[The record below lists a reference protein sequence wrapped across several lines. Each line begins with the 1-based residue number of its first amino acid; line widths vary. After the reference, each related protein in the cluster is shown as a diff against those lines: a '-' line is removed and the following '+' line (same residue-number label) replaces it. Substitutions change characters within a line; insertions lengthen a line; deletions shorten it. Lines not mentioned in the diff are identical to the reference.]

1 MPITLQDAVR
11 TRDPSS
17 PHAFP
22 EFEGEA
28 TLRAPRTLAE
38 ELLAAAD
45 RSPRTISRR
54 NTLLMRTTREH

>member
-1 MPITLQDAVR
+1 MAITLQDAVR

-22 EFEGEA
+22 AFESEA
-28 TLRAPRTLAE
+28 ALHAPRTLAE

-45 RSPRTISRR
+45 RSPRSISRR
-54 NTLLMRTTREH
+54 NTLMMRSTREH